1 MKNLFKTLA
10 VVVILVL
17 TTVSFTSCE
26 TEPLPEP
33 ESKTKLLIGEDVM
46 SYRWLTRDYDFDGY
60 KFDLE
65 LNFERGKILIKNAT
79 IMGKGGLNY
88 YAGNRTLTND
98 SIGYANNADDIK
110 YGNRIIVLERREL
123 IRYKNAEDLTVEIY
137 Y

>member
-1 MKNLFKTLA
+1 MKNLIKTLA

-17 TTVSFTSCE
+17 TTSTFVSCE

-33 ESKTKLLIGEDVM
+33 ESKAKPLFGEDVI
-46 SYRWLTRDYDFDGY
+46 SYDWIN
-60 KFDLE
+60 LE
-65 LNFERGKILIKNAT
+65 IDKYYLVLNFDRGKITIKNAHN
-79 IMGKGGLNY
+79 MDYGMSPYHSL
-88 YAGNRTLTND
+88 RTLTND

-110 YGNRIIVLERREL
+110 YGNRMIVLERRQL